1 MPKIFID
8 GKEYE
13 AKPKQTIIQIADGI
27 NCGGVEQVDIPRFCY
42 HPALSVAGNCRMCL
56 VEVGTPKIDPT
67 TKQPVLDENGK
78 PVIMWTPK
86 PLTACSTEIS
96 DGMHVKT
103 HHTSQ
108 MVRDAQKGVLEF
120 ILINHP
126 LDCPTCD
133 QAGEC
138 PLQQTTYKYGPEGSR
153 YEFEKVHKP
162 KRVAWGEKITF
173 DGERC
178 INCTRCVRFFDE
190 YTKTFDLEIVQR
202 GWNNYPNPADPKTLD
217 ANNYAM
223 NIIDLCPVGALTSTS
238 HRFKA
243 RVWEMSATDTIAVND
258 ARCSSIQLWVRDNKV
273 MRITARYNPLV
284 NGYFI
289 SDDTRLNFHWVNDN
303 RVSGARIK
311 VNGTQ
316 QPADWHTAL
325 NKAAALIKQYKPEEI
340 FVMAS
345 AKASL
350 EANYLAK
357 KFAFDVIGTPHLD
370 FIEHFEGE
378 DDHLLIRADKTPN
391 RLGCQ
396 LLSIESRGTTSDELA
411 DAIKLGKIKCVIVIE
426 DELETL
432 LSLDTLLKLDTLIAM
447 PYNESDSVKRADV
460 VLPAATF
467 AELIGT
473 YVNFEGVIQ
482 LARPAKALKHQ
493 NRELMKEM
501 ALSRL
506 DKHGTQFD
514 KWHTDENKVDAKPSW
529 LLLTDLASAL
539 GAKWQYE
546 SARQIFNEI
555 ASQFPVFAGL
565 DYKKLGK
572 FGVKLQVQPA
582 QDSWATVS

>member
-8 GKEYE
+8 GKEYD

-27 NCGGVEQVDIPRFCY
+27 NCGGVEQTDIPRFCY

-56 VEVGTPKIDPT
+56 VEVGTPKIDPA
-67 TKQPVLDENGK
+67 TKQPVLDDQQK
-78 PVIMWTPK
+78 PVIAWMPK
-86 PLTACSTEIS
+86 PMTACSTEIS

-103 HHTSQ
+103 HHTSP
-108 MVRDAQKGVLEF
+108 MVKDAQKGVLEF

-190 YTKTFDLEIVQR
+190 YTKTHDLEIVQR

-217 ANNYAM
+217 ENAYAM
-223 NIIDLCPVGALTSTS
+223 NIIDICPVGALTSTD

-243 RVWEMSATDTIAVND
+243 RVWEMSATDTISVND
-258 ARCSSIQLWVRDNKV
+258 ARCSNIQLWVRDNKV

-289 SDDTRLNFHWVNDN
+289 ADDDRLNFRWINEN
-303 RVSGARIK
+303 RASGASIKEYDKPEKTDWKSAIAYAANRIK
-311 VNGTQ
+311 R
-316 QPADWHTAL
+316 
-325 NKAAALIKQYKPEEI
+325 YKPEEV
-340 FVMAS
+340 FVVAS
-345 AKASL
+345 AKSSL
-350 EANYLAK
+350 EAIYLTK
-357 KFAFDVIGTPHLD
+357 KLAFDVIGAPSLD
-370 FIEHFEGE
+370 FIEHFKGE
-378 DDHLLIRADKTPN
+378 DDNLLIRADKTPN
-391 RLGCQ
+391 RLGCR
-396 LLSIESRGTTSDELA
+396 LLGIEPKDNGAGVQDLA
-411 DAIKLGKIKCVIVIE
+411 EGILIGAIKCVIVVE
-426 DELETL
+426 DEIEKF
-432 LSLDTLLKLDTLIAM
+432 LSLDTLLKLDALIVL
-447 PYNESDSVKRADV
+447 PYHNSDATAKADA

-467 AELIGT
+467 AELIGS
-473 YVNFEGVIQ
+473 YVNFDGVVQ

-529 LLLTDLASAL
+529 EILVDLAREL
-539 GAKWQYE
+539 GADWAYS
-546 SARQIFNEI
+546 SAREIFSEI
-555 ASQFPVFAGL
+555 AKTVPAFAGL

-572 FGVKLQVQPA
+572 HGAKLETVQGGNA
-582 QDSWATVS
+582 VTA